1 MYKLK
6 IVIDNKEENVFYQ
19 APIDMD
25 ENVVRAMIAQLFRE
39 SVKEITPV
47 VAATPIEYVD
57 VEVRD
62 LTVME
67 LLKFKK
73 GQSLC

>member
-47 VAATPIEYVD
+47 VAAPPIEYVD

-73 GQSLC
+73 GQLLC